1 MKSQL
6 ADAER
11 AAELGVARGIIV
23 RHWLIAPSTPD
34 HELPNALVKDDL
46 KLVLPTFGRTERV
59 PGAAPVEQRMTR
71 AALHLRRGPT
81 MYGVLAG
88 A

>member
-11 AAELGVARGIIV
+11 AAELGVAPGHYRSPLADSAVDSRSRRTQCAGQ
-23 RHWLIAPSTPD
+23 RRPEACPSCLW
-34 HELPNALVKDDL
+34 E
-46 KLVLPTFGRTERV
+46 TERV
-59 PGAAPVEQRMTR
+59 PGAAPVEQRMAG
-71 AALHLRRGPT
+71 AALHLRRGAPT
-81 MYGVLAG
+81 YGVLAG